1 MNTNKDSAVQ
11 CMITAS
17 YILSSM
23 CTIFI
28 FLAIF
33 KGSWNMALISLDLFL
48 ITGAVIIS
56 AFVLENCDEYSDA
69 PLLVNIVCCIVL
81 AVEYFIMVV
90 AWGIYTIVKNVLY
103 VFMFPGAFISFVID
117 KFSIAFFKKG
127 DDDNEKLE

>member
-33 KGSWNMALISLDLFL
+33 KGSWNMGLIALDSFL
-48 ITGAVIIS
+48 IMGAILIS
-56 AFVLENCDEYSDA
+56 AFIINDCEEYNDV
-69 PLLVNIVCCIVL
+69 PVLVNIICCIVL
-81 AVEYFIMVV
+81 AVEYFIIVV
-90 AWGIYTIVKNVLY
+90 GWSIFNITKY
-103 VFMFPGAFISFVID
+103 VFMFPGTI
-117 KFSIAFFKKG
+117 IAFMADLIFKKG
-127 DDDNEKLE
+127 DDNNEKLE

>member
-33 KGSWNMALISLDLFL
+33 RGSWNMALIALDLFL

-56 AFVLENCDEYSDA
+56 AFVIDDCDNYRDV
-69 PLLVNIVCCIVL
+69 PLLVNLICCTVL
-81 AVEYFIMVV
+81 AIEYFIIIVGC
-90 AWGIYTIVKNVLY
+90 GILNIVKYILK
-103 VFMFPGAFISFVID
+103 FPGAIFSFVID
-117 KFSIAFFKKG
+117 FIRYTIFKKG
-127 DDDNEKLE
+127 DDNNEKLE

>member
-11 CMITAS
+11 CLITAS

-33 KGSWNMALISLDLFL
+33 KGSWNMALIALDLFL

-81 AVEYFIMVV
+81 AVEYFIMIV
-90 AWGIYTIVKNVLY
+90 AWGIFNIAKHIFV
-103 VFMFPGAFISFVID
+103 FPGTIITFMITLIN
-117 KFSIAFFKKG
+117 IAFFNKV
-127 DDDNEKLE
+127 DEHAVQLD

>member
-11 CMITAS
+11 CLITAS

-28 FLAIF
+28 ILAIF
-33 KGSWNMALISLDLFL
+33 KGSWNMALIALDLFL

-81 AVEYFIMVV
+81 AVEYFVMVV
-90 AWGIYTIVKNVLY
+90 GKGVFNIVKFIFTFLAVAFSY
-103 VFMFPGAFISFVID
+103 MYGFISHVNFL
-117 KFSIAFFKKG
+117 KKG
-127 DDDNEKLE
+127 DDNNEKI

>member
-17 YILSSM
+17 YILSSI

-33 KGSWNMALISLDLFL
+33 KGSWNMALIALDLFL
-48 ITGAVIIS
+48 ITGVVIIS
-56 AFVLENCDEYSDA
+56 ASIIDSCDEYKDVS
-69 PLLVNIVCCIVL
+69 LLVNIICCIVL

-90 AWGIYTIVKNVLY
+90 GWGVFNIVKYIFLLPGTII
-103 VFMFPGAFISFVID
+103 VFLTDLVNKTSL
-117 KFSIAFFKKG
+117 KEG
-127 DDDNEKLE
+127 DDNNEKME